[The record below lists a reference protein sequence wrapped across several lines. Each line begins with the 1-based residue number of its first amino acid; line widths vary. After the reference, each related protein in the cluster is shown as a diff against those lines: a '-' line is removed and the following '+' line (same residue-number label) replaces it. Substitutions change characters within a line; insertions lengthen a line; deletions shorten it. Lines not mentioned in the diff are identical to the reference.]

1 MSFSNAKYLIL
12 VLILSVMQ
20 ATFSKNAL
28 LKKASGVDFS
38 GFWALTKDCSS
49 IFAESRLLAAQ
60 IRSDLSQNGKTP
72 NQSWQNEMTSLFG
85 QNAEFTDKRW
95 ATYWIVKTGS
105 RGKNVSDIEA
115 EIDVQN
121 GIVRLSFFGI
131 NKQNYKI
138 GTSKYAQKVG
148 ELVQRLSDTVSKGDN
163 NLSKITKEYFKK
175 GDTDKSGDIS
185 PVEFIAVFTP
195 IIPKG
200 TNVQKLFKEFD
211 DNKSGTLS
219 SEEIGH
225 VVGKLLT
232 LNFSNYH
239 RV

>member
-12 VLILSVMQ
+12 VLLLSVMQ
-20 ATFSKNAL
+20 ATFSENAL
-28 LKKASGVDFS
+28 LRKPSGVDFS
-38 GFWALTKDCSS
+38 GFWDLTKKCSS
-49 IFAESRLLAAQ
+49 IFAESQFLAAH
-60 IRSDLSQNGKTP
+60 IRSDLSQTGKTP
-72 NQSWQNEMTSLFG
+72 TQSWQKEMNALFG

-95 ATYWIVKTGS
+95 IKYWIVKTGR
-105 RGKNVSDIEA
+105 RGKNVSDKEA

-121 GIVRLSFFGI
+121 GIVTLSFFEM

-148 ELVQRLSDTVSKGDN
+148 ELVHRLSEAVSKTDN
-163 NLSKITKEYFKK
+163 NLSKITKEYFLLA
-175 GDTDKSGDIS
+175 DTDKSGDLS
-185 PVEFIAVFTP
+185 PKEFKDLFSP

-200 TNVQKLFKEFD
+200 VNVEKLFKEFD
-211 DNKSGTLS
+211 DNNSGTLS

-225 VVGKLLT
+225 VVGKILT
-232 LNFSNYH
+232 LSFSNYH